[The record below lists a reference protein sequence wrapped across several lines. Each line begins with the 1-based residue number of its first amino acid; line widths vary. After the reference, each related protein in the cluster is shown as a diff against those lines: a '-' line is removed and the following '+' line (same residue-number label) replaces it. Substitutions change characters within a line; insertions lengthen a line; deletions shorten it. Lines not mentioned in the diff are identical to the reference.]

1 MATLYSARVYIQ
13 QDTQY
18 THKLPLRH
26 VRVTIVVVE
35 K

>member
-13 QDTQY
+13 QDTQCMY
-18 THKLPLRH
+18 EVSLRNI
-26 VRVTIVVVE
+26 RVTIVVVE